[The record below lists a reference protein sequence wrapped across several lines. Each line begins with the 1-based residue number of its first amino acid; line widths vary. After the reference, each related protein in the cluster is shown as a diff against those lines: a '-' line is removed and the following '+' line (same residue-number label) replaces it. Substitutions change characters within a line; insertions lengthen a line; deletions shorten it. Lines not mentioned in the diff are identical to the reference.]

1 IVQIIRRDL
10 GKTSRHPS
18 HGCLSVACVRNVLR
32 ACSHAVSMSSTSQT
46 RPRALA
52 HCNTASFPKEPC
64 SFLLDIPSPFLLG
77 LSLLKGPCSQRMS
90 QGASTG
96 SGRLH
101 RAWLLS
107 PASASRSSPGSLVGH
122 PPPVTHCW
130 RWPHRQ
136 SSGVLEAR
144 PC

>member
-1 IVQIIRRDL
+1 ILQIIRRDL

-52 HCNTASFPKEPC
+52 HCTTASFPKEPC

-77 LSLLKGPCSQRMS
+77 LSLLKVPCSQRMS
-90 QGASTG
+90 QGAGTG
-96 SGRLH
+96 YSIGQDRGECVH
-101 RAWLLS
+101 TC
-107 PASASRSSPGSLVGH
+107 SSFVF
-122 PPPVTHCW
+122 
-130 RWPHRQ
+130 
-136 SSGVLEAR
+136 A
-144 PC
+144 